1 MDTTTIGELIE
12 KEVRKQG
19 WKMEDF
25 ADAICRTR
33 VNVYDIF
40 KRKSLDTAQ
49 LALISKVLKHNFFED
64 IISNPNLI
72 DVEDPDIKKRLHDKK
87 ALAQF
92 MEVLPRVMERLK
104 WNTCLMR
111 ELLTLDMPLPEFGLT
126 EPVSFTVG
134 DWLVERFERPNPLIQ
149 FHTETSPTGIRVDFF
164 KLLISNSVAVNV
176 KIDYK
181 TEEEWEAVM
190 RYVKDECLP
199 KTRLNFIF
207 SQP

>member
-1 MDTTTIGELIE
+1 MSATTIGELIE

-25 ADAICRTR
+25 AEAIYCTR

-40 KRKSLDTAQ
+40 KRKSMDTDQ

-64 IISNPNLI
+64 IATSPHLI
-72 DVEDPDIKKRLHDKK
+72 DIDDPEVKKRLQNKK

-92 MEVLPRVMERLK
+92 MEVMPRVMKRLD
-104 WNTCLMR
+104 WNTSLMR
-111 ELLTLDMPLPEFGLT
+111 SLVSLDLDIELPEFGLA

-134 DWLVERFERPNPLIQ
+134 DWFMERCSNNPLVK
-149 FHTETSPTGIRVDFF
+149 FNTVTSPTGIRVDFF
-164 KLLISNSVAVNV
+164 KLLISDSVAVNV

-181 TEEEWEAVM
+181 TEEVCE
-190 RYVKDECLP
+190 R
-199 KTRLNFIF
+199 
-207 SQP
+207 